1 MRERSRRSYV
11 EAAQA
16 HRAALARAVAV
27 ADQLTRSCWRVLAAV
42 FALTA
47 SYSRVWDYVYVGQ
60 IADTAGVSRRT
71 ASRSLGRL
79 HRLRVITWR
88 PSKSTRQRSFLS
100 LDVEEIEVDGETFV
114 VDHSQ
119 PPF

>member
-1 MRERSRRSYV
+1 MRERPRRSYV
-11 EAAQA
+11 EAARA
-16 HRAALARAVAV
+16 HRSALARAVAV
-27 ADQLTRSCWRVLAAV
+27 ADQLSRSCWRVLAAV

-60 IADTAGVSRRT
+60 VAETAGVSRRT

-88 PSKSTRQRSFLS
+88 PSKTRERSFLS
-100 LDVEEIEVDGETFV
+100 LDVEEIEVDGETFL
-114 VDHSQ
+114 VDHSEA
-119 PPF
+119 PF